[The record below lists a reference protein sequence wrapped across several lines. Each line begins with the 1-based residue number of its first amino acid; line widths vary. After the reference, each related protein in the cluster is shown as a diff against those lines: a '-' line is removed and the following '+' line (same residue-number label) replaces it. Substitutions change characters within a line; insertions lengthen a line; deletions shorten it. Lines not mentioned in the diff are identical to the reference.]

1 MALVQKGGRGR
12 VGGAEGGF
20 RAGLRLRRDRNVLC
34 GQGGGSFSQKQ
45 ELMQLHPYRA
55 EQDLLWGLKL
65 VQHGSR
71 VKWGWEAVGKEAGKR
86 WP

>member
-1 MALVQKGGRGR
+1 M
-12 VGGAEGGF
+12 
-20 RAGLRLRRDRNVLC
+20 LC

-45 ELMQLHPYRA
+45 EFMQLHPSRA

-71 VKWGWEAVGKEAGKR
+71 VKWGWGGCGKGGWKEMALTGSGLCV
-86 WP
+86 

>member
-20 RAGLRLRRDRNVLC
+20 RAGLRLRRDRNMLC
-34 GQGGGSFSQKQ
+34 GQGVGSFLQKQ
-45 ELMQLHPYRA
+45 ELMQLHPSRA
-55 EQDLLWGLKL
+55 EDWLWGLKL